1 MSTPVATAASDA
13 AIGIAPVSQ
22 GDQISAYRWAIAWV
36 VLIVILMFV
45 SRLRVGY
52 TILYYLAT
60 LTLLFILL
68 TQYQGIAWVLNP
80 FVQQQ
85 QQGGSGNG

>member
-1 MSTPVATAASDA
+1 MSN
-13 AIGIAPVSQ
+13 
-22 GDQISAYRWAIAWV
+22 GDQISAYRWMLALGA
-36 VLIVILMFV
+36 LGALLFAF

-52 TILYYLAT
+52 TVLYYLAV

-80 FVQQQ
+80 FTQADQQSSDQQAEAAQKQQQ
-85 QQGGSGNG
+85 KQAAQNG